1 VPATRRVVL
10 CADDYGLTAG
20 VSDGILQLA
29 EAGRVTATSC
39 MTTTSHWR
47 ERAPELRAFEGHIAV
62 GLHLNL
68 TAGAPLGPMP
78 VLAEGGGFPSVGDLL
93 QRAYTGRLSG
103 QEIEEEVARQL
114 EAFEGAFGRPPDFVD
129 GHQHV
134 HVLPMLRQ
142 ALIGVLARR
151 GLAGRLWL
159 RDPSDGIVP
168 VVRREVS
175 ANKALVVKALAIGF
189 RRLANAAGFS
199 TNEGFS
205 GFAPF
210 DGSVP
215 VERIFRR
222 AFRDLGPRPVVMCH
236 PGEVD
241 DDLHRVDDAVESRA
255 RELAYLSSAAFAE
268 LLAKRGISL
277 VPAPSPA
284 G

>member
-1 VPATRRVVL
+1 L

-20 VSDGILQLA
+20 VSDGILRLA

-39 MTTTSHWR
+39 MTTTAHWR
-47 ERAPELRAFEGHIAV
+47 NRAPELRAFDGRIAV

-78 VLAEGGGFPSVGDLL
+78 VLAEGGGLPSIGDLL

-103 QEIEEEVARQL
+103 QEIEDEVARQFD
-114 EAFEGAFGRPPDFVD
+114 AFERAFGRPPDFVD
-129 GHQHV
+129 GHQHA
-134 HVLPMLRQ
+134 HVLPVVRQ
-142 ALIGVLARR
+142 SLIAAIERR
-151 GLAGRLWL
+151 GLAGRVWL
-159 RDPSDGIVP
+159 RDPSDAIVA

-175 ANKALVVKALAIGF
+175 ANKALLVKALAIGF

-199 TNEGFS
+199 TNDGFS

-241 DDLHRVDDAVESRA
+241 DDLRRVDTAVESRA

-268 LLAKRGISL
+268 LLAKRGITL
-277 VPAPSPA
+277 VPAPSAA